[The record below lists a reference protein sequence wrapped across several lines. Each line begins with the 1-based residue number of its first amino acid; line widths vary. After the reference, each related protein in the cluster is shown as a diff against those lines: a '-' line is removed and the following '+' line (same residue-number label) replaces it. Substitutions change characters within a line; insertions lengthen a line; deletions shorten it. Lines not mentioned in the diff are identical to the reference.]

1 MTDVSS
7 SSAKRR
13 RRIPRPFRGLR
24 HPYRLVVVDD
34 AHRTELAS
42 FRLTKQSVW
51 ATGTLMV
58 LLAMLLTTLLIVFSP
73 LKYYIPGYGSG
84 QVRGQVLQL
93 QQATDSLEDQLRIQF
108 GQLQRLQ
115 TVISGQHPVA
125 KDTTLLSEAEIQK
138 AQIQGPQLIPTAE
151 AVAAAARQPKTV
163 SKRRSK

>member
-1 MTDVSS
+1 MPDAPSS
-7 SSAKRR
+7 TSKRR

-51 ATGTLMV
+51 ATGTLV
-58 LLAMLLTTLLIVFSP
+58 VVLAMLATALIIVFSP

-84 QVRGQVLQL
+84 QVRGQILQL
-93 QQATDSLEDQLRIQF
+93 QQDTDSLEDQLRVQA
-108 GQLQRLQ
+108 GQLKRLQ
-115 TVISGQHPVA
+115 TMISGQHPVDR
-125 KDTTLLSEAEIQK
+125 DTVLLSEAEIQK

-163 SKRRSK
+163 SKRRFK